1 MSDLFFRTIVP
12 DEVDDFFAS
21 LAVAFSDPRPDPEE
35 VETDKKVV
43 ELDRTF
49 AAFEDDRIVG
59 CAGIYTQQMVVPGG
73 ARVPTAGVT
82 MVGVLPTHR
91 RRGIL
96 RELMVMML
104 DQAAE
109 RGESMASLF
118 ASQGAIYGRFGFGHA
133 AHYLE
138 FDIALDHLTWAEG
151 TAPTGRVTL
160 LARTEALPVMRQIYE
175 RAIQSRP
182 AALEVDDTW
191 MDVGFWE
198 SSKDDERVF
207 YAIHEDDAGT
217 PDAFAMYG
225 IKHEWPRGLPSSE
238 VKVKRF
244 AATTPESSIG
254 MWRYLCAIDLMARV
268 KVDLRPVDEPLQWL
282 VEEPRALR
290 PHLEDGLFLRPVDVA
305 AAWSARGYAG
315 SGSLVVEVDDAF
327 RPESA
332 GTFLLEV
339 DVGAGTCV
347 RTDREPD
354 LRCAANAVGSTYVG
368 GVTWTTLAGAKR
380 VFEVTPGA
388 LARADELFRCDVA
401 PWPAFYF

>member
-1 MSDLFFRTIVP
+1 
-12 DEVDDFFAS
+12 
-21 LAVAFSDPRPDPEE
+21 
-35 VETDKKVV
+35 
-43 ELDRTF
+43 
-49 AAFEDDRIVG
+49 
-59 CAGIYTQQMVVPGG
+59 
-73 ARVPTAGVT
+73 
-82 MVGVLPTHR
+82 
-91 RRGIL
+91 
-96 RELMVMML
+96 
-104 DQAAE
+104 
-109 RGESMASLF
+109 MASLF

>member
-1 MSDLFFRTIVP
+1 MSDLFFRAIVP

-59 CAGIYTQQMVVPGG
+59 CAGVYTQQMVVPGG

-175 RAIQSRP
+175 RAIESRP

-290 PHLEDGLFLRPVDVA
+290 PHLEDGLFLRPVDVV

-339 DVGAGTCV
+339 DDGAGTCV

-368 GVTWTTLAGAKR
+368 GVTWTTLAGANR